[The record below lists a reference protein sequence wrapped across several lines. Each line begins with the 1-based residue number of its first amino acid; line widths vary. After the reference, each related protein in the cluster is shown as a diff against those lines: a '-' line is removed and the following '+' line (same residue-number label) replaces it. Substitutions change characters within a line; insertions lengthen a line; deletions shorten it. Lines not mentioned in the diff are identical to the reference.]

1 MSDILKSLQNIAT
14 IQPGE
19 KLSTHKGYITRDSS
33 PSPVTRWLN
42 GDRRSTGLVAIHT
55 VLDEAFVSLD
65 VNVNNLITHVPRGL
79 ENLKETYKSDASFC
93 NSVDAIINRVK
104 NYVR

>member
-1 MSDILKSLQNIAT
+1 MLKSLQNIAT

-19 KLSTHKGYITRDSS
+19 KLSTVGGCITRDSR
-33 PSPVTRWLN
+33 PNPVTRWLN
-42 GDRRSTGLVAIHT
+42 GDRRSTSLLAIHT

-65 VNVNNLITHVPRGL
+65 VNVNNLITQVPGGL